1 MREAN
6 SEEWAQRVVPLQRRR
21 KRKAVE
27 HFGRDGAFT
36 VDEFGEGGAGDTEGG
51 GTGVKEK
58 DEERF
63 HRDKTRDGEAVL
75 SAQADRF
82 AGANREE
89 KASACSV
96 RNDVVEGGRE

>member
-6 SEEWAQRVVPLQRRR
+6 SEEWAQRVVALQRRR
-21 KRKAVE
+21 KRKAIE
-27 HFGRDGAFT
+27 YFGRDAALT

-51 GTGVKEK
+51 GTGGKEK

-82 AGANREE
+82 AGANLKEN
-89 KASACSV
+89 ASAYSV
-96 RNDVVEGGRE
+96 RNDVVGGGRE